1 MTIDKERDARRH
13 EAATWFARL
22 GQKRVSTADIHDFF
36 EWRKDP
42 DNARAYARVEKAWN
56 TSQALAEDPDI
67 AALTAEA
74 LGQSPPQVQARH
86 MVSRLWKPIA
96 AGAMALSALG
106 LISVWTLNRPQS
118 YATGVGEQRTLRLA
132 DGSRVILDTDS
143 RVEVRLRSD
152 RRSVTLVS
160 GQAFFDVEGDPARPF
175 VVTAGET
182 TVTAVGTRF
191 DVRRLGLG
199 AKVTLI
205 EGRVDVGTSSASK
218 PTWSLTPGQQV
229 VTARRRPEVRSV
241 DAARETSWTAGR
253 LIFAATP
260 IREAV
265 AEVSR
270 YSDRRIE
277 LKDKGIA
284 QIPVSGAFDTGD
296 TDAFIAALSDLYGVT
311 ASTSP
316 DGVIILEA
324 PKT

>member
-1 MTIDKERDARRH
+1 MIDKEGDARRQ

-42 DNARAYARVEKAWN
+42 DNARAYARVEKAWT
-56 TSQALAEDPDI
+56 TSQALADDPDI

-74 LGQSPPQVQARH
+74 LGQSPPRVQARH
-86 MVSRLWKPIA
+86 MVSRLWRPIT
-96 AGAMALSALG
+96 AGAMALAALG
-106 LISVWTLNRPQS
+106 LISVWTLNRPHS

-143 RVEVRLRSD
+143 RVDIRLRAN

-191 DVRRLGLG
+191 DVRRLGQG

-218 PTWSLTPGQQV
+218 PAWSLTPGQQV

-277 LKDKGIA
+277 LKDTGID